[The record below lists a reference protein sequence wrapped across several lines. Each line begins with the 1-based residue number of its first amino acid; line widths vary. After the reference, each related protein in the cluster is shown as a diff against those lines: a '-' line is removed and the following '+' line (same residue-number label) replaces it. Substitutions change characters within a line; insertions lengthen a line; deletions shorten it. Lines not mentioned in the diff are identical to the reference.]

1 MTIPNPNKWKA
12 TAMLFEKT
20 FEIYISLS
28 SKIQDNV
35 FPEIVKIS
43 RDVMADNDVSPY
55 VEKIQEITKEIHQN
69 ISSMAERFGIL
80 HMDAHKTAGKMYEEI
95 GDLEN
100 AAEMYARRYD
110 YCQDKSVELYEQIA
124 KGENSDEM

>member
-12 TAMLFEKT
+12 TAMLYERT

-43 RDVMADNDVSPY
+43 REVMTDNDVSPY

-69 ISSMAERFGIL
+69 ISSIAERFGIL

-100 AAEMYARRYD
+100 AAEMYAHSYD
-110 YCQDKSVELYEQIA
+110 YCLDKSMELYERIA
-124 KGENSDEM
+124 KGEKSDEM

>member
-12 TAMLFEKT
+12 TAMLYERT
-20 FEIYISLS
+20 FEIYISLAS
-28 SKIQDNV
+28 RIQDNV

-43 RDVMADNDVSPY
+43 REVMTDNDVSPY

-69 ISSMAERFGIL
+69 ISSIAERFGIL

>member
-1 MTIPNPNKWKA
+1 MTIPNANKWKA
-12 TAMLFEKT
+12 IAMLYERT

-43 RDVMADNDVSPY
+43 REVMTDNDVSPY

-69 ISSMAERFGIL
+69 ISSIAERFGIL

-100 AAEMYARRYD
+100 AAEMYARSYD

>member
-12 TAMLFEKT
+12 TAMLYERT
-20 FEIYISLS
+20 FEIYISLA

-43 RDVMADNDVSPY
+43 REVMTDNDVSPY

-69 ISSMAERFGIL
+69 ISSIAERFGIL

>member
-12 TAMLFEKT
+12 TAMLYERT
-20 FEIYISLS
+20 FEIYISLAS
-28 SKIQDNV
+28 RIQDNV

-43 RDVMADNDVSPY
+43 REVMADNDVSPY

-69 ISSMAERFGIL
+69 ISSIAERFGIL

>member
-12 TAMLFEKT
+12 TAILFERT

-43 RDVMADNDVSPY
+43 KDAMDNDDVAPY
-55 VEKIQEITKEIHQN
+55 VEEIKETTKEIHQN
-69 ISSMAERFGIL
+69 IFSIAERFGIL

-100 AAEMYARRYD
+100 AAEMYARSYD

>member
-12 TAMLFEKT
+12 TAILFERT

-35 FPEIVKIS
+35 FPENVKIS
-43 RDVMADNDVSPY
+43 REVMTDNDVSPY

-69 ISSMAERFGIL
+69 ISSIAERFGIL

>member
-12 TAMLFEKT
+12 TAILFERT

-69 ISSMAERFGIL
+69 ISSIAERFGIL

>member
-12 TAMLFEKT
+12 TAILFERT

-43 RDVMADNDVSPY
+43 REVMTDNDVSPY

-69 ISSMAERFGIL
+69 ISSIAERFGIL

-100 AAEMYARRYD
+100 AAEMYAHSYD